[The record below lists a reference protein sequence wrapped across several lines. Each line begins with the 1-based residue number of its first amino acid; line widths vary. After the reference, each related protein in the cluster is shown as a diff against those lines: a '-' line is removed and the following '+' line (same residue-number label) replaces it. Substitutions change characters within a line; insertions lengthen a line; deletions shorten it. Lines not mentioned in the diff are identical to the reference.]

1 MGGVAGGAAPSLS
14 PRPGAVQWVWQPQV
28 QASLW
33 PGLQSLSC
41 HVPLMPVSLKTDVF
55 PCGERVLQEASE
67 PWEVLVSSSVI
78 ESHSL
83 KLQAEVGS
91 LWQVGLV
98 GPAG

>member
-1 MGGVAGGAAPSLS
+1 
-14 PRPGAVQWVWQPQV
+14 
-28 QASLW
+28 
-33 PGLQSLSC
+33 
-41 HVPLMPVSLKTDVF
+41 MPVSLKTDVF